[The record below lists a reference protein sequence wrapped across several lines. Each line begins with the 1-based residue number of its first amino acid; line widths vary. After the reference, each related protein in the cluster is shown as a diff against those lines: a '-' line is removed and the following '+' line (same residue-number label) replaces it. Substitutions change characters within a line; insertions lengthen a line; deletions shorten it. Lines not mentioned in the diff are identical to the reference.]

1 MCVFVSMCVKALSGR
16 IYSED
21 WRTAGGVSSLMLE
34 TLTFCLQETAAHSH
48 RLVTGLLFS
57 FSWQLNT
64 NNSMDDGPGFIVC
77 ARGGVQDTTGVI
89 NDHALCLA

>member
-1 MCVFVSMCVKALSGR
+1 MSGQ

-21 WRTAGGVSSLMLE
+21 WRTAGSVSSLMVK
-34 TLTFCLQETAAHSH
+34 TLTFCLQETAVLLQ

-64 NNSMDDGPGFIVC
+64 NNSMDDGLGFIVC
-77 ARGGVQDTTGVI
+77 AQGGVQDMTGVI